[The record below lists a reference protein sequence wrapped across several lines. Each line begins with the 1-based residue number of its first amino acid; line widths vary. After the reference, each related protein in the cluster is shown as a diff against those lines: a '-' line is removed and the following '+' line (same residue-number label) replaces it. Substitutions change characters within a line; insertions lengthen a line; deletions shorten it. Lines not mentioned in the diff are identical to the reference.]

1 MKLKKGVNPED
12 LLSLGF
18 SKIDKEEEYKQE
30 NYVASDNDYG
40 ICIGYSRRG
49 QFYEVYVNS
58 AGLFS
63 VYATKPDGGGGSL
76 VPFRVRIILGA
87 EE

>member
-49 QFYEVYVNS
+49 QFYEVC
-58 AGLFS
+58 
-63 VYATKPDGGGGSL
+63 
-76 VPFRVRIILGA
+76 
-87 EE
+87 